1 MLLSYIS
8 KELSLLCFSA
18 VYAYIILIRLV
29 LTLVSG
35 LYSLNIQRKELL
47 FLHCHHF
54 WVLTL
59 DWSLPIL
66 TSKLDYFHFIPDL
79 PCTAPLGILFIS
91 FLCIKIFR
99 PLARDLVFCWVFNY
113 RMFSR
118 LISAVLQILCT
129 YIFTCI
135 KKVNAFISGYQ
146 KFFHA
151 RLSAHKCAVVPSL
164 KKGLCV

>member
-99 PLARDLVFCWVFNY
+99 PLARDLVFFAGCSTIECFPV
-113 RMFSR
+113 S
-118 LISAVLQILCT
+118 SLQCCKFCAR
-129 YIFTCI
+129 IFLRVS
-135 KKVNAFISGYQ
+135 KK
-146 KFFHA
+146 
-151 RLSAHKCAVVPSL
+151 
-164 KKGLCV
+164 